1 MIRRL
6 PFFAACLLAVLML
19 LPATAQAQFRRGPR
33 VSVGATVVFGRP
45 YRAYAYSPWYPYSYW
60 YPDPYY
66 YGPRYYYYDDTA
78 SLRIEV
84 TPRQTEVYVDGYYA
98 GIVDDFD
105 GTFQRLNLEPGE
117 HDLTLFLPGHRLYN
131 QRIYLQPRG
140 TFRVRQTMQ
149 RLAPGEPEPIRP
161 SGTTPQ
167 GPGAASAPRAQAPR
181 GRGPVTRGPAGRGP
195 VDQYP
200 ADREPTDQGRGP
212 VAQNDYG
219 TVAIRV
225 QPADAEIL
233 IDGERWDGPSGD
245 ERLLVQLAP
254 GTHRIEVRKADYRGY
269 MTEISVRAGETAP
282 LNVALTA
289 EK

>member
-1 MIRRL
+1 VTRRL
-6 PFFAACLLAVLML
+6 PFFAACVLAVLAL
-19 LPATAQAQFRRGPR
+19 LPSTAQAQFRRGPR
-33 VSVGATVVFGRP
+33 VSVGATIVFGRP
-45 YRAYAYSPWYPYSYW
+45 YRAYAYSPLYPYGYW

-78 SLRIEV
+78 SIRMEV

-117 HDLTLFLPGHRLYN
+117 HDVTLFLPGHRPYN
-131 QRIYLQPRG
+131 QRIYLQPRS
-140 TFRVRQTMQ
+140 TFRIRQTME

-161 SGTTPQ
+161 TGAPSQ
-167 GPGAASAPRAQAPR
+167 GVAAGPAPRAQAPR
-181 GRGPVTRGPAGRGP
+181 GRGPIDRGPAGRGP

-200 ADREPTDQGRGP
+200 DDRGPVNQGRGP
-212 VAQNDYG
+212 GAQSDYG

-225 QPADAEIL
+225 QPADADVL
-233 IDGERWDGPSGD
+233 IDGERWDGPSGE

-254 GTHRIEVRKADYRGY
+254 GTHRIEVRKTGYRGY
-269 MTEISVRAGETAP
+269 MTDISVRPGETAP
-282 LNVALTA
+282 LNVALA
-289 EK
+289 SER